1 MSSYSVDFLQLY
13 NEINITCIVFL
24 IIVFIRSG
32 QELPKSRDQRLLRQ
46 ALMSSVLLT
55 ASDMIWFNAD
65 QSWFWPVPVLMVL
78 KIIYFLSSSFMA
90 YCWFILFE
98 SYRGSKLWNKKLY
111 VGLAAIPMLIH
122 FVLLLL
128 NVKYGFLFYYDGPV
142 YLRARYFL
150 FQYLLIYPE
159 ALMTCFI
166 SFVKACQPKNYTK
179 HERYMFIATFPI
191 APAICGIL
199 QLFYWRLP
207 VLCAGT
213 AISALIFYMNML
225 RSLISRDPLTG
236 LNNRRSLLR
245 DLDGIVREHG
255 NDGTVTLCMIDLDH
269 FKSIND
275 RYGHLEGDQ
284 ALLILTE
291 ALKETAKPYQKRP
304 IIGRFGGDEFI
315 VVLDQATPEQ
325 VQSFRIT
332 LSDQLLVL
340 SKGRN
345 KPYVVEAS
353 IGTAINKGFKDIP
366 AWIQSADDAMYAEKL
381 RHHSTRSIK
390 RA

>member
-24 IIVFIRSG
+24 MIVFLRSG

-46 ALMSSVLLT
+46 ALLSSVLLIF
-55 ASDMIWFNAD
+55 SDMIWFNAD

-78 KIIYFLSSSFMA
+78 KIIYFWSSSFMT

-98 SYRGSKLWNKKLY
+98 SYRGSRLWSRRLY
-111 VGLAAIPMLIH
+111 VLLAATPMIVH
-122 FVLLLL
+122 FILLLF
-128 NVKYGFLFYYDGPV
+128 NVKHGFLYYYDGSV
-142 YLRARYFL
+142 YLRGKYFL
-150 FQYLLIYPE
+150 LQYLLIYPE
-159 ALMTCFI
+159 VLVTCLI
-166 SFVKACQPKNYTK
+166 CLVKAFQPENYTK
-179 HERYMFIATFPI
+179 HERYMFIAAFPI
-191 APAICGIL
+191 APAICGIA

-213 AISALIFYMNML
+213 AISALIFYMDML
-225 RSLISRDPLTG
+225 KSLISRDPLTG

-245 DLDGIVREHG
+245 DIDGIVREHG

-275 RYGHLEGDQ
+275 RYSHLEGDQ

-315 VVLDQATPEQ
+315 VVLDQATREQ
-325 VQSFRIT
+325 VQSFLVT
-332 LSDQLLVL
+332 LSDQLMAL
-340 SKGRN
+340 SKNRK
-345 KPYVVEAS
+345 KPYIVEAS

-366 AWIQSADDAMYAEKL
+366 AWIQAADDAMYAEKL

>member
-1 MSSYSVDFLQLY
+1 M
-13 NEINITCIVFL
+13 IVFL
-24 IIVFIRSG
+24 RSG

-46 ALMSSVLLT
+46 ALLSSVLLIF
-55 ASDMIWFNAD
+55 SDMIWFNAD

-78 KIIYFLSSSFMA
+78 KIIYFWSSSFMT

-98 SYRGSKLWNKKLY
+98 SYRGSRLWSRRLY
-111 VGLAAIPMLIH
+111 VLLAATPMIVH
-122 FVLLLL
+122 FILLLF
-128 NVKYGFLFYYDGPV
+128 NVKHGFLYYYDGSV
-142 YLRARYFL
+142 YLRGKYFL
-150 FQYLLIYPE
+150 LQYLLIYPE
-159 ALMTCFI
+159 VLVTCLI
-166 SFVKACQPKNYTK
+166 CLVKAFQPENYTK
-179 HERYMFIATFPI
+179 HERYMFIAAFPI
-191 APAICGIL
+191 APAICGIA

-213 AISALIFYMNML
+213 AISALIFYMDML
-225 RSLISRDPLTG
+225 KSLISRDPLTG

-245 DLDGIVREHG
+245 DIDGIVREHG

-315 VVLDQATPEQ
+315 VVLDQATREQ
-325 VQSFRIT
+325 VQSFRVT
-332 LSDQLLVL
+332 LSDQLMAL
-340 SKGRN
+340 SKNRK
-345 KPYVVEAS
+345 KPYIVEAS

-366 AWIQSADDAMYAEKL
+366 AWIQAADDAMYAEKL

>member
-24 IIVFIRSG
+24 MIVFLRSG
-32 QELPKSRDQRLLRQ
+32 QELPKPRDQRLLRQ
-46 ALMSSVLLT
+46 ALLSSVLLT
-55 ASDMIWFNAD
+55 FSDMIWFNAD
-65 QSWFWPVPVLMVL
+65 QSWFWPVPVLMIL
-78 KIIYFLSSSFMA
+78 KIIYFWSSSFMT

-98 SYRGSKLWNKKLY
+98 SYRGSRLWSRRLY
-111 VGLAAIPMLIH
+111 VLLAAIPMIVH
-122 FVLLLL
+122 FILLLF
-128 NVKYGFLFYYDGPV
+128 NVKHGFLYYYDGPV
-142 YLRARYFL
+142 YLRGKYFL
-150 FQYLLIYPE
+150 LQYLLIYPE
-159 ALMTCFI
+159 VLVTCLI
-166 SFVKACQPKNYTK
+166 CLVKAFQPENYTK
-179 HERYMFIATFPI
+179 HERYMFIAAFPI
-191 APAICGIL
+191 APAICGIA

-213 AISALIFYMNML
+213 AISALIFYMDML
-225 RSLISRDPLTG
+225 KSLISRDPLTG

-245 DLDGIVREHG
+245 DIDGIVREHG

-275 RYGHLEGDQ
+275 RYSHLEGDQ

-315 VVLDQATPEQ
+315 VVLDQATREQ
-325 VQSFRIT
+325 VQSFRVT
-332 LSDQLLVL
+332 LSDQLMAL
-340 SKGRN
+340 SKNRK
-345 KPYVVEAS
+345 KPYIVEAS

-366 AWIQSADDAMYAEKL
+366 AWIQAADDAMYAEKL

>member
-24 IIVFIRSG
+24 MIVFLRSG

-46 ALMSSVLLT
+46 ALLSSVLLT
-55 ASDMIWFNAD
+55 FSDMIWFNAD
-65 QSWFWPVPVLMVL
+65 QSWFWPVPVLMIL
-78 KIIYFLSSSFMA
+78 KIIYFWSSSFMT

-98 SYRGSKLWNKKLY
+98 SYRGSRLWSRRLY
-111 VGLAAIPMLIH
+111 VLLAAIPMIVH
-122 FVLLLL
+122 FILLLF
-128 NVKYGFLFYYDGPV
+128 NVKHGFLYYYDGPV
-142 YLRARYFL
+142 YLRGKYFL
-150 FQYLLIYPE
+150 LQYLLIYPE
-159 ALMTCFI
+159 VLVTCLI
-166 SFVKACQPKNYTK
+166 CLVKAFQPENYTK
-179 HERYMFIATFPI
+179 HERYMFIAAFPI
-191 APAICGIL
+191 APAICGIA

-213 AISALIFYMNML
+213 AISALIFYMDML
-225 RSLISRDPLTG
+225 KSLISRDPLTG

-245 DLDGIVREHG
+245 DIDGIVREHG

-275 RYGHLEGDQ
+275 RYSHLEGDQ

-315 VVLDQATPEQ
+315 VVLDQATREQ
-325 VQSFRIT
+325 VQSFLVT
-332 LSDQLLVL
+332 LSDQLMAL
-340 SKGRN
+340 SKNRK
-345 KPYVVEAS
+345 KPYIVEAS

-366 AWIQSADDAMYAEKL
+366 AWIQAADDAMYAEKL